1 MLKHLRN
8 PLGIIYS
15 YMTFR
20 ELFETIGC
28 LSKQERAFIRNSNV
42 IDSKRRLR
50 INEEYCMFLD
60 DYS

>member
-1 MLKHLRN
+1 MLKLLRN

-50 INEEYCMFLD
+50 INEE
-60 DYS
+60 